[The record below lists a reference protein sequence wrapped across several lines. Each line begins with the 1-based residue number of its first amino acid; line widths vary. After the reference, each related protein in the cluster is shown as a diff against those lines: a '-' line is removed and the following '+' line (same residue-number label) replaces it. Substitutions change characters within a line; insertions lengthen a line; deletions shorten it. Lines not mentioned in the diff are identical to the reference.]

1 LVSNEGPDKKSEDVD
16 EEGGSSGIEEDVS
29 VDRNTEVEDS
39 CNEDLDEV
47 IGSTELNAEERD
59 GNSPQNVD
67 RLSSPQKFDRLSSH
81 QNTFRLSSPQNT
93 DRLSSPRNDDRL
105 SSPQKFDRLSSHQ
118 NADRLSNS
126 QDTDRLSSPRNDDRL
141 SSHQNADRHDVQEV
155 EVENQK
161 IRDSQELVQSQDMFL
176 EDSIILDSDEEW
188 CDDCTK
194 VNNLEVMNFSHPKD
208 CSSRGLEPPSKYLGA
223 LFRPVVCSLNNKI
236 NFVAISGKTYQ
247 HKTEIDRFCG
257 LQPACPVRFGEGTV
271 IARVYIM
278 ETISHPRNN
287 AEDWVCAH
295 HGIASVKGFQTPDT
309 IQD

>member
-1 LVSNEGPDKKSEDVD
+1 
-16 EEGGSSGIEEDVS
+16 
-29 VDRNTEVEDS
+29 
-39 CNEDLDEV
+39 
-47 IGSTELNAEERD
+47 
-59 GNSPQNVD
+59 
-67 RLSSPQKFDRLSSH
+67 
-81 QNTFRLSSPQNT
+81 
-93 DRLSSPRNDDRL
+93 
-105 SSPQKFDRLSSHQ
+105 
-118 NADRLSNS
+118 
-126 QDTDRLSSPRNDDRL
+126 
-141 SSHQNADRHDVQEV
+141 
-155 EVENQK
+155 
-161 IRDSQELVQSQDMFL
+161 MFL
-176 EDSIILDSDEEW
+176 EDSVILDSDEEW

-278 ETISHPRNN
+278 ETVSHPRNN

-295 HGIASVKGFQTPDT
+295 HGIASVKGFKLQTQFKIKKIKHTEKYEAADKEPDVMKDKAT
-309 IQD
+309 AKEQGTGKEADVVKDDVIAKDQVAKKDQAVKKDQLTGISPLKQREKRRNQALKKDPRK